1 MVKKVR
7 QVVSRAVETLTDAPK
22 HEERK
27 LNLHL
32 TSFEAKEGEIE
43 TEKELVQR
51 LNTELLQS
59 QMKLRAKVV
68 TTMWQWPTTT
78 QAFTSVAGMRPVVML
93 LKFAMSENH

>member
-1 MVKKVR
+1 
-7 QVVSRAVETLTDAPK
+7 
-22 HEERK
+22 
-27 LNLHL
+27 
-32 TSFEAKEGEIE
+32 
-43 TEKELVQR
+43 LVQR